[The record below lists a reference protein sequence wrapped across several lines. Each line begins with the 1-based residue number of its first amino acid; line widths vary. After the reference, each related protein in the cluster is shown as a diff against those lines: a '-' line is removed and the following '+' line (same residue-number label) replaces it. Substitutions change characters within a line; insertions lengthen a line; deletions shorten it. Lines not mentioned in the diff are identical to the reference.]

1 MERVILKVDNIFYNL
16 SGSIADDRE
25 RDNLRATIA
34 KQDALIEYL
43 SMMTDVDLP
52 TEYDMEEG
60 MENESEI

>member
-1 MERVILKVDNIFYNL
+1 MIRLDNIFHNL

-52 TEYDMEEG
+52 TEDDMEEG
-60 MENESEI
+60 IEDESEI